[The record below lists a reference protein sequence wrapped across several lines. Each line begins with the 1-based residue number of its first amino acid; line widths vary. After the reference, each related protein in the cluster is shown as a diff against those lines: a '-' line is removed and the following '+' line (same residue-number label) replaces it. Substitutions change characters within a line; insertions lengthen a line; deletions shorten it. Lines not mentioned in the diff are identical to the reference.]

1 MYGRPKGLS
10 SLING
15 DVMADIT
22 MCAGADEKRN
32 LVCPMRDKCHRFT
45 AKANEYRQA
54 YFTVVPYEDP
64 ECAEFWDNKGRN
76 E

>member
-22 MCAGADEKRN
+22 MCKGADEKRN
-32 LVCPMRDKCHRFT
+32 LGCPMRDNCYRFT
-45 AKANEYRQA
+45 ARVNEYRQA

-64 ECAEFWDNKGRN
+64 ECAEFWDNQGRN

>member
-1 MYGRPKGLS
+1 
-10 SLING
+10 
-15 DVMADIT
+15 

-32 LVCPMRDKCHRFT
+32 LICPMRDNCYRFT
-45 AKANEYRQA
+45 AKSNEYRQA

>member
-22 MCAGADEKRN
+22 MCKGADEKRN
-32 LVCPMRDKCHRFT
+32 LVCPMRDKCYRFT
-45 AKANEYRQA
+45 AKSNEHRQS
-54 YFTVVPYEDP
+54 YFVVVPYEDP
-64 ECAEFWDNKGRN
+64 ECNEFWDNTN